1 MIVDILMMIAIYLGV
16 AWSIYMSLLFR
27 REYTRVK
34 EEALKKVDEVVEKA
48 QESAGKIG
56 YALISMAGVIGF
68 AVMVALMLGSLH
80 PDRLTSE

>member
-34 EEALKKVDEVVEKA
+34 EEALRKVDEVVEKA
-48 QESAGKIG
+48 QESAGKLL
-56 YALISMAGVIGF
+56 YAILLLSGIVVT
-68 AVMVALMLGSLH
+68 AVVL
-80 PDRLTSE
+80 DRFTSD